1 MKKKETIEEQY
12 QKVTQYEH
20 ILKRP
25 DSYIGSIEFQ
35 KERLWVYNSES
46 EKLEF
51 REVKYVPGLFKIFDE
66 ILVNAA
72 DNYQNDKTMKYIKV
86 DIDRTHNRIKIKNGG
101 RGIPISIHKTYNMY
115 VPQLIFG
122 NLLTSSNYN
131 DNVKKVTGGRNG
143 YGAKLTNIYSKTFI
157 VETAFK
163 ETGKKYYQKFYNN
176 MLKFNEPEIEDYSKD
191 DFTCITFEP
200 DLARFGMDELDDD
213 IVALFE
219 KRVFDMAGITP
230 KSVSVYLNGK
240 KLKVKNFE
248 DYIRMYLDASK
259 EEDEIDPPIVYESPH
274 PRWEVGMSLSESQFQ
289 QVSFV
294 NAISTTKGGKHVDY
308 CVEKII
314 KVIQE
319 KISKKEKNLNI
330 KPQHIKQHLWIF
342 VNCLIENPVFSSQ
355 TKETLT
361 SKKEDFGSE
370 FEFSDTFLKNVL
382 KTNIVERC
390 LRYAKTREEEKN
402 LRKLNSGTKKTARLI
417 GIEKLDDAN
426 WAGTKNSSK
435 CTLILTE
442 GDSAK
447 SLAMAGI
454 EVVGRDAFGCF
465 PLRGKLLNVRECS
478 TQKILKNQE
487 IQYLMKIL
495 GIKVGETYT
504 DVKSLRYGS
513 ILIMTDQDV
522 DGSHIKGLIINFIHT
537 FWPSLIKLN
546 GFMRQF
552 ITPILK
558 ASKGKEVI
566 SFYTIPEYEEWVKSK
581 KKQLKGWKI
590 KYYKGL
596 GTSSNKEA
604 QEYFANIQRHRI
616 DFEYKGEK
624 DDESIDM
631 AFNKKKTEERKN
643 WLMNF
648 DPNTPPLNLD
658 VSKISYDKFIN
669 RELILF
675 SLYDNQRSIPSVC
688 DGLKPS
694 ERKILY
700 GCFKKNLR
708 EEIKV
713 AQLVGYISEHTAY
726 KHGEQSLAGTIVAMA
741 QNFVGSNNINL
752 LMPNGQFGTRNKGGK
767 DCASSRYIFTELNKV
782 TRHLFNQNDSP
793 LMDYI
798 FEEGQKIEPK
808 WYLPIIPM
816 ILVNGCE
823 GIGTGWRS
831 QLPCFNPHEIIKS
844 LKSKLQGNNFIKIE
858 PWYKGYQG
866 EIKENPQNKGNYI
879 VTGKYHWDENN
890 SRKVIITEIPI
901 KTWTENYKYFLQELM
916 GIEII
921 SRNNDESKNKKK
933 GRNKSKDK
941 SSDEE
946 DKSKK
951 KKKEIIVED
960 IRENHTYNRVCFEVT
975 LLEEYAEKFKNN
987 DELFIKTFNL
997 QSNINI
1003 KNMVLF
1009 SPEGKLKK
1017 YNTIEEILQTFYDLR
1032 LTYYQLRKDYMISVL
1047 KKEVATLS
1055 NKARFIKMV
1064 IEDELII
1071 KKKKRILLVNELY
1084 DLKFDTQTMLNEKK
1098 QKTKEEINRELE
1110 LQNNGDD
1117 NQNGENNSEEED
1129 SVSISTNNQNQNGG
1143 RIKPKVPIKE
1153 YDYLLNMNLW
1163 SLTYEKIEELLKQK
1177 EQKEKELSILEQ
1189 TTIEKLWSD
1198 DLDNLEEEL
1207 TKYEEKE
1214 EEDRLLAKK
1223 LNKGKSGAIPKRRR
1237 GGRKKKNVEE
1247 NYDNNSQNGNNSE
1260 NSDSNNTSLIS
1271 NSTDNITKNKKN
1283 KKSGG
1288 AKNKKNKK
1296 KDGEKNQI
1304 NLDDMVNSIKKEKN
1318 KKTKKSN
1325 TPSKSSDS
1333 VSKNSKSNISNISSD
1348 QKESSD
1354 DDNDESK
1361 IFKIPLK
1368 ERLKKR
1374 NINIGESP
1382 IPLDNFNYGPII
1394 KRDLSEDDFSD
1405 FDMSYFDNKEKVEE

>member
-1 MKKKETIEEQY
+1 MKKKTTIEEQY
-12 QKVTQYEH
+12 QKLSQYEH

-35 KERLWVYNSES
+35 KERLWVFNSET
-46 EKLEF
+46 EQLEF
-51 REVKYVPGLFKIFDE
+51 REIKYVPGLFKIFDE

-86 DIDRTHNRIKIKNGG
+86 DIKQEENKIKIKNGG
-101 RGIPISIHKTYNMY
+101 RGIPIEIHKKYNIY
-115 VPQLIFG
+115 VPELIMG

-131 DNVKKVTGGRNG
+131 DEVKKVTGGRNG

-157 VETAFK
+157 VETANK
-163 ETGKKYYQKFYNN
+163 NRGKKYTQKFYKN
-176 MLKFNEPEIEDYSKD
+176 MLKHDEPKIEDYDKD
-191 DFTCITFEP
+191 DYTCITFEP
-200 DLARFGMDELDDD
+200 DLERFGMDKLDDD
-213 IVALFE
+213 IIALFQ
-219 KRVFDMAGITP
+219 KRVYDMAGITP

-240 KLKVKNFE
+240 KINVKDFE
-248 DYIRMYLDASK
+248 DYIQMFIDSSK
-259 EEDEIDPPIVYESPH
+259 EEDEMDPPIVFEKPDD
-274 PRWEVGMSLSESQFQ
+274 RWEVGMSLSESQFQ

-294 NAISTTKGGKHVDY
+294 NAINTSKGGKHVDY
-308 CVEKII
+308 VTDKIVKAILEKI
-314 KVIQE
+314 E
-319 KISKKEKNLNI
+319 KKDKKLNI
-330 KPQHIKQHLWIF
+330 KPQHVKQHLWIF
-342 VNCLIENPVFSSQ
+342 VNCLIENPSFDSQ

-361 SKKEDFGSE
+361 TKKEDFGSK
-370 FEFSDTFLKNVL
+370 FEFSDNFLKKVL

-402 LRKLNSGTKKTARLI
+402 LRKLNSGTKKSARLI

-426 WAGTKNSSK
+426 WAGTRNSSK

-454 EVVGRDAFGCF
+454 EVVGRDTFGCF

-478 TQKILKNQE
+478 TNKIIKNQE
-487 IQYLMKIL
+487 VQYLMKIL

-504 DVKSLRYGS
+504 DVKNLRYGS

-546 GFMRQF
+546 GFVRQF

-558 ASKGKEVI
+558 ATKGKEVL
-566 SFYTIPEYEEWVKSK
+566 SFYTIPEYKKWLESK
-581 KKQLKGWKI
+581 GKKVKGWKI

-616 DFEYKGEK
+616 DFEYKNEK

-631 AFNKKKTEERKN
+631 AFNKKKAEERKN

-648 DPNTPPLNLD
+648 DPNTPPLDLD
-658 VSKISYDKFIN
+658 VAKITYNKFIN

-675 SLYDNQRSIPSVC
+675 SMYDNQRSIPSIC

-726 KHGEQSLAGTIVAMA
+726 HHGEQSLAGTIVAMA

-782 TRHLFNQNDSP
+782 TRHIFNQNDSP

-831 QLPCFNPHEIIKS
+831 QIPCFNPHEIVES
-844 LKSKLQGNNFIKIE
+844 LKSRLKGNGFLKIE

-866 EIKENPQNKGNYI
+866 EIKENPNKEGHYI
-879 VTGKYHWDENN
+879 VKGKYHWDEEDPN
-890 SRKVIITEIPI
+890 KVIITEIPI
-901 KTWTENYKYFLQELM
+901 KKWTEDYKYFLQELM
-916 GIEII
+916 GIEIL
-921 SRNNDESKNKKK
+921 SRENDNDKSKKK
-933 GRNKSKDK
+933 GKKK
-941 SSDEE
+941 KGEKKDEE
-946 DKSKK
+946 EEKSK

-960 IRENHTYNRVCFEVT
+960 LRENHTYNRVCFEVT
-975 LLEEYAEKFKNN
+975 LVDGYAKKFK
-987 DELFIKTFNL
+987 DDEELFLKTFNL
-997 QSNINI
+997 TSSINI

-1017 YNTIEEILQTFYDLR
+1017 YNTVEEILETFYNLR
-1032 LTYYQLRKDYMISVL
+1032 LQYYTIRKDYLISVL
-1047 KKEVATLS
+1047 KKEVSTLS

-1071 KKKKRILLVNELY
+1071 KKKKRVILVNELY
-1084 DLKFDTQTMLNEKK
+1084 DLKFDTQTMLNKIK
-1098 QKTKEEINRELE
+1098 MKTKEEINAEIE
-1110 LQNNGDD
+1110 LQSNNNENNGDA
-1117 NQNGENNSEEED
+1117 QNNNAEEEAEEE
-1129 SVSISTNNQNQNGG
+1129 QEGG
-1143 RIKPKVPIKE
+1143 NKKVKLKVPIKE

-1177 EQKEKELSILEQ
+1177 EQKEKELSILEE
-1189 TTIEKLWSD
+1189 TTIETLWTN
-1198 DLDNLEEEL
+1198 DLNNFVEEL
-1207 TKYEEKE
+1207 DKYEKKE
-1214 EEDRLLAKK
+1214 EEDRLVAQK
-1223 LNKGKSGAIPKRRR
+1223 LNKGKSGKSGKSQKKRRGG
-1237 GGRKKKNVEE
+1237 GGRKKKDDVSDTSSVNR
-1247 NYDNNSQNGNNSE
+1247 NSE
-1260 NSDSNNTSLIS
+1260 NSDSNNISLVSDTTS
-1271 NSTDNITKNKKN
+1271 NVTKEKKGKKN
-1283 KKSGG
+1283 KAKGGQVSISEFISSEKNTKSG
-1288 AKNKKNKK
+1288 KSKEKTKDKSKSKEKKKKKK
-1296 KDGEKNQI
+1296 KD
-1304 NLDDMVNSIKKEKN
+1304 
-1318 KKTKKSN
+1318 
-1325 TPSKSSDS
+1325 DS
-1333 VSKNSKSNISNISSD
+1333 ASQLVSEDSESKNSFTQSSF
-1348 QKESSD
+1348 D
-1354 DDNDESK
+1354 DDKEFNFFRK
-1361 IFKIPLK
+1361 PLK
-1368 ERLKKR
+1368 ERLKER
-1374 NINIGESP
+1374 NIDLGNSPLPFESE
-1382 IPLDNFNYGPII
+1382 NYGPNA
-1394 KRDLSEDDFSD
+1394 KRDGFDDLSD
-1405 FDMSYFDNKEKVEE
+1405 FDLSFDDKEKGE

>member
-1 MKKKETIEEQY
+1 MKKKTTIEEQY
-12 QKVTQYEH
+12 QKLSQYEH

-35 KERLWVYNSES
+35 KERLWVFNSET
-46 EKLEF
+46 EQLEF
-51 REVKYVPGLFKIFDE
+51 REIKYVPGLFKIFDE

-86 DIDRTHNRIKIKNGG
+86 DIKQEENKIKIKNGG
-101 RGIPISIHKTYNMY
+101 RGIPIEIHKKYNIY
-115 VPQLIFG
+115 VPELIMG

-131 DNVKKVTGGRNG
+131 DEVKKVTGGRNG

-157 VETAFK
+157 VETANK
-163 ETGKKYYQKFYNN
+163 NRGKKYTQKFYKN
-176 MLKFNEPEIEDYSKD
+176 MLKHDEPKIEDYDKD
-191 DFTCITFEP
+191 DYTCITFEP
-200 DLARFGMDELDDD
+200 DLERFGMDKLDDD
-213 IVALFE
+213 IIALFQ
-219 KRVFDMAGITP
+219 KRVYDMAGITP

-240 KLKVKNFE
+240 KINVKDFE
-248 DYIRMYLDASK
+248 DYIQMFIDSSK
-259 EEDEIDPPIVYESPH
+259 EEDEMDPPIVFEKPDD
-274 PRWEVGMSLSESQFQ
+274 RWEVGMSLSESQFQ

-294 NAISTTKGGKHVDY
+294 NAINTSKGGKHVDY
-308 CVEKII
+308 VTDKIVKAILEKI
-314 KVIQE
+314 E
-319 KISKKEKNLNI
+319 KKDKKLNI
-330 KPQHIKQHLWIF
+330 KPQHVKQHLWIF
-342 VNCLIENPVFSSQ
+342 VNCLIENPSFDSQ

-361 SKKEDFGSE
+361 TKKEDFGSK
-370 FEFSDTFLKNVL
+370 FEFSDNFLKKVL

-402 LRKLNSGTKKTARLI
+402 LRKLNSGTKKSARLI

-426 WAGTKNSSK
+426 WAGTRNSSK

-454 EVVGRDAFGCF
+454 EVVGRDTFGCF

-478 TQKILKNQE
+478 TNKIIKNQE
-487 IQYLMKIL
+487 VQYLMKIL

-504 DVKSLRYGS
+504 DVKNLRYGS

-546 GFMRQF
+546 GFVRQF

-558 ASKGKEVI
+558 ATKGKEVL
-566 SFYTIPEYEEWVKSK
+566 SFYTIPEYKKWLESK
-581 KKQLKGWKI
+581 GKKVKGWKI

-616 DFEYKGEK
+616 DFEYKSEK

-631 AFNKKKTEERKN
+631 AFNKKKAEERKN

-648 DPNTPPLNLD
+648 DPNTPPLDLD
-658 VSKISYDKFIN
+658 VAKITYNKFIN

-675 SLYDNQRSIPSVC
+675 SMYDNQRSIPSIC

-726 KHGEQSLAGTIVAMA
+726 HHGEQSLAGTIVAMA

-782 TRHLFNQNDSP
+782 TRHIFNQNDSP

-831 QLPCFNPHEIIKS
+831 QIPCFNPHEIVES
-844 LKSKLQGNNFIKIE
+844 LKSRLKGNDFLKIE

-866 EIKENPQNKGNYI
+866 EIKENPNKEGHYI
-879 VTGKYHWDENN
+879 VKGKYHWDEEDPN
-890 SRKVIITEIPI
+890 KVIITEIPI
-901 KTWTENYKYFLQELM
+901 KKWTEDYKYFLQELM
-916 GIEII
+916 GIEIL
-921 SRNNDESKNKKK
+921 SRENDNDKSKKK
-933 GRNKSKDK
+933 GKKK
-941 SSDEE
+941 KGEKKDEE
-946 DKSKK
+946 EEKSK

-960 IRENHTYNRVCFEVT
+960 LRENHTYNRVCFEVT
-975 LLEEYAEKFKNN
+975 LVDGYAKKFK
-987 DELFIKTFNL
+987 DDEELFLKTFNL
-997 QSNINI
+997 TSSINI

-1017 YNTIEEILQTFYDLR
+1017 YNTVEEILETFYNLR
-1032 LTYYQLRKDYMISVL
+1032 LQYYTIRKDYLISVL
-1047 KKEVATLS
+1047 KKEVSTLS

-1071 KKKKRILLVNELY
+1071 KKKKRVILVNELY
-1084 DLKFDTQTMLNEKK
+1084 DLKFDTQTMLNKIK
-1098 QKTKEEINRELE
+1098 MKTKEEINAEIE
-1110 LQNNGDD
+1110 LQSNNNENNGDA
-1117 NQNGENNSEEED
+1117 QNNNAEEEAEEE
-1129 SVSISTNNQNQNGG
+1129 QEGG
-1143 RIKPKVPIKE
+1143 NKKVKLKVPIKE

-1177 EQKEKELSILEQ
+1177 EQKEKELSILEE
-1189 TTIEKLWSD
+1189 TTIETLWTN
-1198 DLDNLEEEL
+1198 DLNNFVEEL
-1207 TKYEEKE
+1207 DKYEKKE
-1214 EEDRLLAKK
+1214 EEDRLVAQK
-1223 LNKGKSGAIPKRRR
+1223 LNKGKSGKSGKSQKKRRGG
-1237 GGRKKKNVEE
+1237 GGRKKKDDVSDTSSVNR
-1247 NYDNNSQNGNNSE
+1247 NSE
-1260 NSDSNNTSLIS
+1260 NSDSNNISLVSDTTS
-1271 NSTDNITKNKKN
+1271 NVTKEKKGKKN
-1283 KKSGG
+1283 KAKGGQVSISEFISSEKNEKSG
-1288 AKNKKNKK
+1288 KSKEKTKDKSKSKEKKKKKK
-1296 KDGEKNQI
+1296 KD
-1304 NLDDMVNSIKKEKN
+1304 
-1318 KKTKKSN
+1318 
-1325 TPSKSSDS
+1325 DS
-1333 VSKNSKSNISNISSD
+1333 ASQLVSEDSESKNSFTQSSF
-1348 QKESSD
+1348 D
-1354 DDNDESK
+1354 DDKEFNFFRK
-1361 IFKIPLK
+1361 PLK
-1368 ERLKKR
+1368 ERLKER
-1374 NINIGESP
+1374 NIDLGNSPLPFESE
-1382 IPLDNFNYGPII
+1382 NYGPNA
-1394 KRDLSEDDFSD
+1394 KRDGFDDLSD
-1405 FDMSYFDNKEKVEE
+1405 FDLSFDDKEKGE

>member
-1 MKKKETIEEQY
+1 MKKKKVEEIY
-12 QKVTQYEH
+12 QKLSQYEH

-35 KERLWVYNSES
+35 KERLWVYNNET

-51 REVKYVPGLFKIFDE
+51 RDIKYVPGLFKIFDE

-72 DNYQNDKTMKYIKV
+72 DNYQIDKTMKYIKV
-86 DIDRTHNRIKIKNGG
+86 DIKQKENKIKIKNGG
-101 RGIPISIHKTYNMY
+101 KGIPIQMHSKYNMY

-122 NLLTSSNYN
+122 NLLTSSNYD
-131 DNVKKVTGGRNG
+131 DNIKKVTGGRNG

-157 VETAFK
+157 VETADK
-163 ETGKKYYQKFYNN
+163 ETGKKYTQKFYNN
-176 MLKFNEPEIEDYSKD
+176 MLNFNEPKIEDYDKE

-200 DLARFGMDELDDD
+200 DLERFGMKELDDD
-213 IVALFE
+213 IIALFE
-219 KRVFDMAGITP
+219 KRVYDMAGITP
-230 KSVSVYLNGK
+230 NSVSVYLNGK
-240 KLKVKNFE
+240 KLNVKNFE

-259 EEDEIDPPIVYESPH
+259 EEDEMDPPIVFEQPH
-274 PRWEVGMSLSESQFQ
+274 KRWEVGMSLSESQFQ

-294 NAISTTKGGKHVDY
+294 NAISTSKGGKHVDY
-308 CVEKII
+308 VTDKIVKAI
-314 KVIQE
+314 LD
-319 KISKKEKNLNI
+319 KIEKKEKNLTI
-330 KPQHIKQHLWIF
+330 KPQHVKQHLWIF
-342 VNCLIENPVFSSQ
+342 VNCLIENPVFDSQ

-370 FEFSDTFLKNVL
+370 FDLSDSFIKKVL

-426 WAGTKNSSK
+426 WAGTRNSSK

-454 EVVGRDAFGCF
+454 EVVGRDSFGCF

-478 TQKILKNQE
+478 THKILKNQE
-487 IQYLMKIL
+487 VQYLMKIL
-495 GIKVGETYT
+495 GIKIGESYT
-504 DVKSLRYGS
+504 DVKNLRYGS

-546 GFMRQF
+546 GFVRQF

-566 SFYTIPEYEEWVKSK
+566 SFYTIPEYKKWVEEKGK
-581 KKQLKGWKI
+581 KIKGWKI

-616 DFEYKGEK
+616 DFEYQSEK

-658 VSKISYDKFIN
+658 VTKISYNKFIN

-675 SLYDNQRSIPSVC
+675 SMYDNQRSIPSLC

-726 KHGEQSLAGTIVAMA
+726 HHGEQSLAGTIVAMA

-767 DCASSRYIFTELNKV
+767 DSASSRYIFTELNKV
-782 TRHLFNQNDSP
+782 TRHIFNQNDSP

-831 QLPCFNPHEIIKS
+831 QIPCFNPHEIVES
-844 LKSKLQGNNFIKIE
+844 LKSKLKGNGFLKIE

-866 EIKENPQNKGNYI
+866 EIKENPNKEGHYI
-879 VTGKYHWDENN
+879 VKGKYHWDEEIPN
-890 SRKVIITEIPI
+890 KVIITEIPI
-901 KTWTENYKYFLQELM
+901 KKWTEDYKYFLQELM

-921 SRNNDESKNKKK
+921 SRENDDKSKKK
-933 GRNKSKDK
+933 GGKKK
-941 SSDEE
+941 KIEKKDEE
-946 DKSKK
+946 EEKKK
-951 KKKEIIVED
+951 KKKEIIIED
-960 IRENHTYNRVCFEVT
+960 LRENHTYNRVCFEVT
-975 LLEEYAEKFKNN
+975 LLEEYAKKFKN
-987 DELFIKTFNL
+987 DEELFLKTFNL
-997 QSNINI
+997 TTSINI

-1017 YNTIEEILQTFYDLR
+1017 YNSIEEILETFYNLR
-1032 LTYYQLRKDYMISVL
+1032 LQFYHTRKEYMISVL

-1071 KKKKRILLVNELY
+1071 KKKKRVILVNELY
-1084 DLKFDTQTMLNEKK
+1084 DLKFDTQTMLNNKK
-1098 QKTKEEINRELE
+1098 MKTKEEINAEIE
-1110 LQNNGDD
+1110 LQNNNDNNGDS
-1117 NQNGENNSEEED
+1117 QNNNNDEEGEEVKDGNKK
-1129 SVSISTNNQNQNGG
+1129 V
-1143 RIKPKVPIKE
+1143 KLKVPIKE

-1177 EQKEKELSILEQ
+1177 EQKEKELSILEK
-1189 TTIEKLWSD
+1189 TEVETLWD
-1198 DLDNLEEEL
+1198 NDLNSFIEEL
-1207 TKYEEKE
+1207 DKYEKKE
-1214 EEDRLLAKK
+1214 EEDRLIAKK
-1223 LNKGKSGAIPKRRR
+1223 LNKGKKSSITQKKRRG
-1237 GGRKKKNVEE
+1237 GGRKKKSELSDTSSINDV
-1247 NYDNNSQNGNNSE
+1247 NSE
-1260 NSDSNNTSLIS
+1260 NNDTNNISLVSDT
-1271 NSTDNITKNKKN
+1271 TAEITKNKKN
-1283 KKSGG
+1283 KK
-1288 AKNKKNKK
+1288 NKK
-1296 KDGEKNQI
+1296 KGQTSLNDF
-1304 NLDDMVNSIKKEKN
+1304 VNSGIKEKSE
-1318 KKTKKSN
+1318 KSKSKSKTKDK
-1325 TPSKSSDS
+1325 SKSKEKKSKKSDS
-1333 VSKNSKSNISNISSD
+1333 VSKSASDISNSEIKNSIS
-1348 QKESSD
+1348 ESSFD
-1354 DDNDESK
+1354 DTDNENSF
-1361 IFKIPLK
+1361 FKMPLK
-1368 ERLKKR
+1368 ERLKQR
-1374 NINIGESP
+1374 SINIGNSPLPFES
-1382 IPLDNFNYGPII
+1382 LSYGPNA
-1394 KRDLSEDDFSD
+1394 KRDGLNDLSDLDFSFED
-1405 FDMSYFDNKEKVEE
+1405 KEKGE

>member
-1 MKKKETIEEQY
+1 MKKKSKKETIEEQY

-35 KERLWVYNSES
+35 KEKLWVYNSET
-46 EKLEF
+46 EQLEF
-51 REVKYVPGLFKIFDE
+51 RDVKYVPGLFKIFDE

-72 DNYQNDKTMKYIKV
+72 DNYQNDKSMKYIKV
-86 DIDRTHNRIKIKNGG
+86 EIDRKNNRIKVKNGG
-101 RGIPISIHKTYNMY
+101 KGIPIEIHKKYKMY

-131 DNVKKVTGGRNG
+131 DDVKKVTGGRNG

-157 VETAFK
+157 VETAD
-163 ETGKKYYQKFYNN
+163 ESTGKKYYQKFYDN
-176 MLKFNEPEIEDYSKD
+176 MLKFNEPIIEDYSKE

-200 DLARFGMDELDDD
+200 DLPRFGMTELDDD

-219 KRVFDMAGITP
+219 KRVFDMAGVTP
-230 KSVSVYLNGK
+230 KTVSVYLNGK

-248 DYIRMYLDASK
+248 DYIRMYLEASK
-259 EEDEIDPPIVYESPH
+259 EEDEMDPPIVYESPH
-274 PRWEVGMSLSESQFQ
+274 ERWEVGMSLSESQFQ

-308 CVEKII
+308 CVDKII
-314 KVIQE
+314 KVIME
-319 KISKKEKNLNI
+319 KIAKKDKNLNI

-370 FEFSDTFLKNVL
+370 FEFSDTFLKNVI

-478 TQKILKNQE
+478 THKILKNQE

-495 GIKVGETYT
+495 GIKIGETYT
-504 DVKSLRYGS
+504 DVKNLRYGS

-558 ASKGKEVI
+558 ASKGKEVK
-566 SFYTIPEYEEWVKSK
+566 SFYTIPEYEKWVKS
-581 KKQLKGWKI
+581 LHNNTKGWKI

-616 DFEYKGEK
+616 DFEYKDER

-631 AFNKKKTEERKN
+631 AFNKKKAEERKN

-658 VSKISYDKFIN
+658 VSKISYNKFIN

-675 SLYDNQRSIPSVC
+675 SMYDNQRSIPSVC

-798 FEEGQKIEPK
+798 FEEGQKIEPN

-831 QLPCFNPHEIIKS
+831 QLPCFNPHEIVRS
-844 LKSKLQGNNFIKIE
+844 LKSKLKGKGFTKLE

-879 VTGKYHWDENN
+879 VTGKYHWDEENPK
-890 SRKVIITEIPI
+890 KVIITEIPI
-901 KTWTENYKYFLQELM
+901 KKWTEDYKYFLQELM

-921 SRNNDESKNKKK
+921 SRNNDESKGQKKK
-933 GRNKSKDK
+933 GKGNGRKRSQDNSE
-941 SSDEE
+941 DEE
-946 DKSKK
+946 KQKK

-960 IRENHTYNRVCFEVT
+960 LRENHTYNRVCFEVT
-975 LLEEYAEKFKNN
+975 LLDEYAKKFKQ
-987 DELFIKTFNL
+987 DEELFIKTFNL
-997 QSNINI
+997 QTTINI

-1017 YNTIEEILQTFYDLR
+1017 YNSIEEILETFYELR
-1032 LTYYQLRKDYMISVL
+1032 LKYYHLRKDYMISVL

-1071 KKKKRILLVNELY
+1071 KRKKRAVLVNELY

-1098 QKTKEEINRELE
+1098 QKTKEEINREHE
-1110 LQNNGDD
+1110 LQNSGEKGE
-1117 NQNGENNSEEED
+1117 NQNEENPSDNEQE
-1129 SVSISTNNQNQNGG
+1129 NQSKDK
-1143 RIKPKVPIKE
+1143 IKPKVPIKE

-1163 SLTYEKIEELLKQK
+1163 SLTHEKIEELLKQK
-1177 EQKEKELSILEQ
+1177 ELKEKELSVLEQ
-1189 TTIEKLWSD
+1189 TEVETLWD
-1198 DLDNLEEEL
+1198 NDLDNLEEEL
-1207 TKYEEKE
+1207 TKYENME
-1214 EEDRLLAKK
+1214 EEDRLLAQK
-1223 LNKGKSGAIPKRRR
+1223 LNKVKSGGAMPKRRR
-1237 GGRKKKNVEE
+1237 NGRKKKNSEGKSE
-1247 NYDNNSQNGNNSE
+1247 DNDDNNSE
-1260 NSDSNNTSLIS
+1260 NTDSNNTSLVS
-1271 NSTDNITKNKKN
+1271 DSTNIVTKKNKTKNKT
-1283 KKSGG
+1283 KK
-1288 AKNKKNKK
+1288 A
-1296 KDGEKNQI
+1296 
-1304 NLDDMVNSIKKEKN
+1304 KKEKGQTSLNNFVKSPN
-1318 KKTKKSN
+1318 KGKKRKNKENKDDNEIKNSESV
-1325 TPSKSSDS
+1325 SKSSD
-1333 VSKNSKSNISNISSD
+1333 NE
-1348 QKESSD
+1348 KESSD
-1354 DDNDESK
+1354 NDESESNP
-1361 IFKIPLK
+1361 FNIPLK
-1368 ERLKKR
+1368 ERLRKKI
-1374 NINIGESP
+1374 INIGESP
-1382 IPLDNFNYGPII
+1382 IPLDNLNYGNNV
-1394 KRDLSEDDFSD
+1394 KRDFSD
-1405 FDMSYFDNKEKVEE
+1405 DDSFSDLNLSAFDDKEKVED

>member
-1 MKKKETIEEQY
+1 MKKKKVEEIY
-12 QKVTQYEH
+12 QKLSQYEH

-35 KERLWVYNSES
+35 KERLWVYNNET

-51 REVKYVPGLFKIFDE
+51 RDIKYVPGLFKIFDE

-72 DNYQNDKTMKYIKV
+72 DNYQIDKTMKYIKV
-86 DIDRTHNRIKIKNGG
+86 DIKQKENKIKIKNGG
-101 RGIPISIHKTYNMY
+101 KGIPIQMHSKYNMY

-122 NLLTSSNYN
+122 NLLTSSNYD
-131 DNVKKVTGGRNG
+131 DNIKKVTGGRNG

-157 VETAFK
+157 VETADK
-163 ETGKKYYQKFYNN
+163 ETGKKYTQKFYNN
-176 MLKFNEPEIEDYSKD
+176 MLNFNEPKIEDYDKE

-200 DLARFGMDELDDD
+200 DLERFGMKELDDD
-213 IVALFE
+213 IIALFE
-219 KRVFDMAGITP
+219 KRVYDMAGITP
-230 KSVSVYLNGK
+230 NSVSVYLNGK
-240 KLKVKNFE
+240 KLNVKNFE

-259 EEDEIDPPIVYESPH
+259 EEDEMDPPIVFEQPH
-274 PRWEVGMSLSESQFQ
+274 KRWEVGMSLSESQFQ

-294 NAISTTKGGKHVDY
+294 NAISTSKGGKHVDY
-308 CVEKII
+308 VTDKIVKAI
-314 KVIQE
+314 LD
-319 KISKKEKNLNI
+319 KIEKKEKNLTI
-330 KPQHIKQHLWIF
+330 KPQHVKQHLWIF
-342 VNCLIENPVFSSQ
+342 VNCLIENPVFDSQ

-370 FEFSDTFLKNVL
+370 FDLSDSFIKKVL

-426 WAGTKNSSK
+426 WAGTRNSSK

-454 EVVGRDAFGCF
+454 EVVGRDSFGCF

-478 TQKILKNQE
+478 THKILKNQE
-487 IQYLMKIL
+487 VQYLMKIL
-495 GIKVGETYT
+495 GIKIGESYT
-504 DVKSLRYGS
+504 DVKNLRYGS

-546 GFMRQF
+546 GFVRQF

-566 SFYTIPEYEEWVKSK
+566 SFYTIPEYKKWVEEKGK
-581 KKQLKGWKI
+581 KIKGWKI

-616 DFEYKGEK
+616 DFEYQSEK

-658 VSKISYDKFIN
+658 VTKISYNKFIN

-675 SLYDNQRSIPSVC
+675 SMYDNQRSIPSLC

-726 KHGEQSLAGTIVAMA
+726 HHGEQSLAGTIVAMA

-767 DCASSRYIFTELNKV
+767 DSASSRYIFTELNKV
-782 TRHLFNQNDSP
+782 TRHIFNQNDSP

-831 QLPCFNPHEIIKS
+831 QIPCFNPHEIVES
-844 LKSKLQGNNFIKIE
+844 LKSKLKGNGFLKIE

-866 EIKENPQNKGNYI
+866 EIKENPNKEGHYI
-879 VTGKYHWDENN
+879 VKGKYHWDEEIPN
-890 SRKVIITEIPI
+890 KVIITEIPI
-901 KTWTENYKYFLQELM
+901 KKWTEDYKYFLQELM

-921 SRNNDESKNKKK
+921 SRENDDKSKKK
-933 GRNKSKDK
+933 GGKKK
-941 SSDEE
+941 KIEKKDEE
-946 DKSKK
+946 EEKKK
-951 KKKEIIVED
+951 KKKEIIIED
-960 IRENHTYNRVCFEVT
+960 LRENHTYNRVCFEVT
-975 LLEEYAEKFKNN
+975 LLEEYAKKFKN
-987 DELFIKTFNL
+987 DEELFLKTFNL
-997 QSNINI
+997 TTSINI

-1017 YNTIEEILQTFYDLR
+1017 YNSIEEILETFYNLR
-1032 LTYYQLRKDYMISVL
+1032 LQFYHTRKEYMISVL

-1071 KKKKRILLVNELY
+1071 KKKKRVILVNELY
-1084 DLKFDTQTMLNEKK
+1084 DLKFDTQTMLNNKK
-1098 QKTKEEINRELE
+1098 MKTKEEINAEIE
-1110 LQNNGDD
+1110 LQNNNDNNGDS
-1117 NQNGENNSEEED
+1117 QNNNNDEEGEEVKDGNKK
-1129 SVSISTNNQNQNGG
+1129 V
-1143 RIKPKVPIKE
+1143 KLKVPIKE

-1177 EQKEKELSILEQ
+1177 EQKEKELSILEK
-1189 TTIEKLWSD
+1189 TEVETLWD
-1198 DLDNLEEEL
+1198 NDLNSFIEEL
-1207 TKYEEKE
+1207 DKYEKKE
-1214 EEDRLLAKK
+1214 EEDRLIAKK
-1223 LNKGKSGAIPKRRR
+1223 LNKGKKSSITQKKRRG
-1237 GGRKKKNVEE
+1237 GGRKKKSELSDTSSINDV
-1247 NYDNNSQNGNNSE
+1247 NSE
-1260 NSDSNNTSLIS
+1260 NNDTNNISLVSDT
-1271 NSTDNITKNKKN
+1271 TAEITKNKKN
-1283 KKSGG
+1283 KKKGQTSL
-1288 AKNKKNKK
+1288 N
-1296 KDGEKNQI
+1296 DF
-1304 NLDDMVNSIKKEKN
+1304 VNSGIKEKSE
-1318 KKTKKSN
+1318 KSKSKSKTKDK
-1325 TPSKSSDS
+1325 SKSGRRINRRTFKFKPLFPNNSFS
-1333 VSKNSKSNISNISSD
+1333 QNSKR
-1348 QKESSD
+1348 KMVE
-1354 DDNDESK
+1354 
-1361 IFKIPLK
+1361 
-1368 ERLKKR
+1368 
-1374 NINIGESP
+1374 
-1382 IPLDNFNYGPII
+1382 
-1394 KRDLSEDDFSD
+1394 FSRR
-1405 FDMSYFDNKEKVEE
+1405 KEKKIKNNNKRKI

>member
-1 MKKKETIEEQY
+1 MKKKKVEEIY
-12 QKVTQYEH
+12 QKLSQYEH

-35 KERLWVYNSES
+35 KERLWVYNNET

-51 REVKYVPGLFKIFDE
+51 RDIKYVPGLFKIFDE

-72 DNYQNDKTMKYIKV
+72 DNYQIDKTMKYIKV
-86 DIDRTHNRIKIKNGG
+86 DIKQKENKIKIKNGG
-101 RGIPISIHKTYNMY
+101 KGIPIQMHSKYNMY

-122 NLLTSSNYN
+122 NLLTSSNYD
-131 DNVKKVTGGRNG
+131 DNIKKVTGGRNG

-157 VETAFK
+157 VETADK
-163 ETGKKYYQKFYNN
+163 ETGKKYTQKFYNN
-176 MLKFNEPEIEDYSKD
+176 MLNFNEPKIEDYDKE

-200 DLARFGMDELDDD
+200 DLERFGMKELDDD
-213 IVALFE
+213 IIALFE
-219 KRVFDMAGITP
+219 KRVYDMAGITP
-230 KSVSVYLNGK
+230 NSVSVYLNGK
-240 KLKVKNFE
+240 KLNVKNFE

-259 EEDEIDPPIVYESPH
+259 EEDEMDPPIVFEQPH
-274 PRWEVGMSLSESQFQ
+274 KRWEVGMSLSESQFQ

-294 NAISTTKGGKHVDY
+294 NAISTSKGGKHVDY
-308 CVEKII
+308 VTDKIVKAI
-314 KVIQE
+314 LD
-319 KISKKEKNLNI
+319 KIEKKEKNLTI
-330 KPQHIKQHLWIF
+330 KPQHVKQHLWIF
-342 VNCLIENPVFSSQ
+342 VNCLIENPVFDSQ

-370 FEFSDTFLKNVL
+370 FDLSDSFIKKVL

-426 WAGTKNSSK
+426 WAGTRNSSK

-454 EVVGRDAFGCF
+454 EVVGRDSFGCF

-478 TQKILKNQE
+478 THKILKNQE
-487 IQYLMKIL
+487 VQYLMKIL
-495 GIKVGETYT
+495 GIKIGESYT
-504 DVKSLRYGS
+504 DVKNLRYGS

-546 GFMRQF
+546 GFVRQF

-566 SFYTIPEYEEWVKSK
+566 SFYTIPEYKKWVEEKGK
-581 KKQLKGWKI
+581 KIKGWKI

-616 DFEYKGEK
+616 DFEYQSEK

-658 VSKISYDKFIN
+658 VTKISYNKFIN

-675 SLYDNQRSIPSVC
+675 SMYDNQRSIPSLC

-726 KHGEQSLAGTIVAMA
+726 HHGEQSLAGTIVAMA

-767 DCASSRYIFTELNKV
+767 DSASSRYIFTELNKV
-782 TRHLFNQNDSP
+782 TRHIFNQNDSP

-831 QLPCFNPHEIIKS
+831 QIPCFNPHEIVES
-844 LKSKLQGNNFIKIE
+844 LKSKLKGNGFLKIE

-866 EIKENPQNKGNYI
+866 EIKENPNKEGHYI
-879 VTGKYHWDENN
+879 VKGKYHWDEEIPN
-890 SRKVIITEIPI
+890 KVIITEIPI
-901 KTWTENYKYFLQELM
+901 KKWTEDYKYFLQELM

-921 SRNNDESKNKKK
+921 SRENDDKSKKK
-933 GRNKSKDK
+933 GGKKK
-941 SSDEE
+941 KIEKKDEE
-946 DKSKK
+946 EEKKK
-951 KKKEIIVED
+951 KKKEIIIED
-960 IRENHTYNRVCFEVT
+960 LRENHTYNRVCFEVT
-975 LLEEYAEKFKNN
+975 LLEEYAKKFKN
-987 DELFIKTFNL
+987 DEELFLKTFNL
-997 QSNINI
+997 TTSINI

-1017 YNTIEEILQTFYDLR
+1017 YNSIEEILETFYNLR
-1032 LTYYQLRKDYMISVL
+1032 LQFYHTRKEYMISVL

-1071 KKKKRILLVNELY
+1071 KKKKRVILVNELY
-1084 DLKFDTQTMLNEKK
+1084 DLKFDTQTMLNNKK
-1098 QKTKEEINRELE
+1098 MKTKEEINAEIE
-1110 LQNNGDD
+1110 LQNNNDNNGDS
-1117 NQNGENNSEEED
+1117 QNNNNDEEGEEVKDGNKK
-1129 SVSISTNNQNQNGG
+1129 V
-1143 RIKPKVPIKE
+1143 KLKVPIKE

-1177 EQKEKELSILEQ
+1177 EQKEKELSILEK
-1189 TTIEKLWSD
+1189 TEVETLWD
-1198 DLDNLEEEL
+1198 NDLNSFIEEL
-1207 TKYEEKE
+1207 HKYEKKE
-1214 EEDRLLAKK
+1214 EEDRLIAKK
-1223 LNKGKSGAIPKRRR
+1223 LNKGKKSSITQKKRRG
-1237 GGRKKKNVEE
+1237 GGRKKKSELSDTSSINDV
-1247 NYDNNSQNGNNSE
+1247 NSE
-1260 NSDSNNTSLIS
+1260 NNDTNNISLVSDT
-1271 NSTDNITKNKKN
+1271 TAEITKNKKN
-1283 KKSGG
+1283 KKKGQTSL
-1288 AKNKKNKK
+1288 N
-1296 KDGEKNQI
+1296 DF
-1304 NLDDMVNSIKKEKN
+1304 VNSGIKEKSE
-1318 KKTKKSN
+1318 KSKSKSKTKDK
-1325 TPSKSSDS
+1325 SKSKEKKSKKSDS
-1333 VSKNSKSNISNISSD
+1333 VSKSASDISNSEIKNSIS
-1348 QKESSD
+1348 ESSFD
-1354 DDNDESK
+1354 DTDNENSF
-1361 IFKIPLK
+1361 FKMPLK
-1368 ERLKKR
+1368 ERLKQR
-1374 NINIGESP
+1374 SINIGNSPLPFES
-1382 IPLDNFNYGPII
+1382 LSYGPNA
-1394 KRDLSEDDFSD
+1394 KRDGLNDLSDLDFSFED
-1405 FDMSYFDNKEKVEE
+1405 KEKGE

>member
-1 MKKKETIEEQY
+1 MKKKDKKEKKETIEEQY

-35 KERLWVYNSES
+35 KERLWVYNSET

-72 DNYQNDKTMKYIKV
+72 DNYQNDKSMKFIRVSIDRANNTIKV
-86 DIDRTHNRIKIKNGG
+86 KNGG
-101 RGIPISIHKTYNMY
+101 RGIPIEIHKKYHMY

-131 DNVKKVTGGRNG
+131 DDVKKVTGGRNG

-157 VETAFK
+157 VETAYK
-163 ETGKKYYQKFYNN
+163 ESKKKYYQKFYNN
-176 MLKFNEPEIEDYSKD
+176 MLKFDPPKIEDYDKE
-191 DFTCITFEP
+191 DFTCITFQP
-200 DLARFGMDELDDD
+200 DLSRFGMTELDDD

-230 KSVSVYLNGK
+230 KSVSVYLNNK
-240 KLKVKNFE
+240 KLNVKNFE
-248 DYIRMYLDASK
+248 DYIHMYLDASK
-259 EEDEIDPPIVYESPH
+259 EEDEMDPPIVYESPH
-274 PRWEVGMSLSESQFQ
+274 ERWEVGMSLSESQFQ

-314 KVIQE
+314 KVIME
-319 KISKKEKNLNI
+319 KIAKKDKNLNI

-370 FEFSDTFLKNVL
+370 FEFSDSFLKNVI

-402 LRKLNSGTKKTARLI
+402 LRKLNSGTKKSARLI

-495 GIKVGETYT
+495 GIRVGETYT
-504 DVKSLRYGS
+504 DVKNLRYGS

-558 ASKGKEVI
+558 ASKGKEVK
-566 SFYTIPEYEEWVKSK
+566 SFYTIPEYEKWVKSMK
-581 KKQLKGWKI
+581 NNIKGWKI

-616 DFEYKGEK
+616 DFEYRDEK

-631 AFNKKKTEERKN
+631 AFNKKKAEERKN

-658 VSKISYDKFIN
+658 VTKITYNKFIN

-675 SLYDNQRSIPSVC
+675 SMYDNQRSIPSVC

-844 LKSKLQGNNFIKIE
+844 LKSKLEGKGFTPLQ

-866 EIKENPQNKGNYI
+866 EIIENKDNKGHYI
-879 VTGKYHWDENN
+879 VTGQYHWDENN
-890 SRKVIITEIPI
+890 PKKVIITEIPI
-901 KTWTENYKYFLQELM
+901 KKWTEDYKYFLQELM

-921 SRNNDESKNKKK
+921 SRNSEENTKKK
-933 GRNKSKDK
+933 GKNNGRKKSQDK
-941 SSDEE
+941 SNSEDE
-946 DKSKK
+946 DKQKK
-951 KKKEIIVED
+951 KKKEIVIED
-960 IRENHTYNRVCFEVT
+960 LRENHTYNRVCFEVT
-975 LLEEYAEKFKNN
+975 LLDEYAKKFKQ
-987 DELFIKTFNL
+987 DEELFKKTFNL
-997 QSNINI
+997 TSTINI

-1017 YNTIEEILQTFYDLR
+1017 YNSIEEILQTFYDLR
-1032 LTYYQLRKDYMISVL
+1032 LQYYHLRKDYMISLL

-1064 IEDELII
+1064 IEDELVI
-1071 KKKKRILLVNELY
+1071 KKKKRAVLVNELY
-1084 DLKFDTQTMLNEKK
+1084 ELKFDTQTMLNEKK
-1098 QKTKEEINRELE
+1098 QKTKEELHKELE
-1110 LQNNGDD
+1110 LQNSVNNVDDD
-1117 NQNGENNSEEED
+1117 NSINVNEGNNNSENED
-1129 SVSISTNNQNQNGG
+1129 EQKNNKKND
-1143 RIKPKVPIKE
+1143 IKPKVPIKE
-1153 YDYLLNMNLW
+1153 YDYLLSMNLW
-1163 SLTYEKIEELLKQK
+1163 SLTQEKIEELLKQK
-1177 EQKEKELSILEQ
+1177 ELKEKELATLEQ
-1189 TTIEKLWSD
+1189 TEVETLWD
-1198 DLDNLEEEL
+1198 NDLDNLEEEL
-1207 TKYEEKE
+1207 TKYETME
-1214 EEDRLLAKK
+1214 EEDRLLAQK
-1223 LNKGKSGAIPKRRR
+1223 LNKGKSGAIPKKRRG
-1237 GGRKKKNVEE
+1237 GGRKKKNSEKSK
-1247 NYDNNSQNGNNSE
+1247 DNNSQNDNDE
-1260 NSDSNNTSLIS
+1260 NIDSNDASSMISDSTNI
-1271 NSTDNITKNKKN
+1271 ITKKTRNKNGNPK
-1283 KKSGG
+1283 
-1288 AKNKKNKK
+1288 AKTKTKT
-1296 KDGEKNQI
+1296 
-1304 NLDDMVNSIKKEKN
+1304 KKEKKQKQASLN
-1318 KKTKKSN
+1318 DFVKEKSE
-1325 TPSKSSDS
+1325 TSS
-1333 VSKNSKSNISNISSD
+1333 NNG
-1348 QKESSD
+1348 QESSD
-1354 DDNDESK
+1354 NDNNNDEDNDNSSESN

-1368 ERLKKR
+1368 ERLKKK
-1374 NINIGESP
+1374 IVNIGESP
-1382 IPLDNFNYGPII
+1382 IPLDNLSYGPSG
-1394 KRDLSEDDFSD
+1394 KKELSDDSFSD
-1405 FDMSYFDNKEKVEE
+1405 FDLSYLDEKEKIGD

>member
-1 MKKKETIEEQY
+1 MKKKSKKETIEEQY

-35 KERLWVYNSES
+35 KEKLWVYNSET
-46 EKLEF
+46 EQLEF
-51 REVKYVPGLFKIFDE
+51 RDVKYVPGLFKIFDE

-72 DNYQNDKTMKYIKV
+72 DNYQNDKSMKYIKV
-86 DIDRTHNRIKIKNGG
+86 EIDRKNNRIKVKNGG
-101 RGIPISIHKTYNMY
+101 KGIPIEIHKKYKMY

-131 DNVKKVTGGRNG
+131 DDVKKVTGGRNG

-157 VETAFK
+157 VETAD
-163 ETGKKYYQKFYNN
+163 ESTGKKYYQKFYDN
-176 MLKFNEPEIEDYSKD
+176 MLKFNEPIIEDYSKE

-200 DLARFGMDELDDD
+200 DLPRFGMTELDDD

-230 KSVSVYLNGK
+230 KTVSVYLNGK

-248 DYIRMYLDASK
+248 DYIRMYLEASK
-259 EEDEIDPPIVYESPH
+259 EEDEMDPPIVYESPH
-274 PRWEVGMSLSESQFQ
+274 ERWEVGMSLSESQFQ

-314 KVIQE
+314 KVIME
-319 KISKKEKNLNI
+319 KIAKKDKNLNI

-370 FEFSDTFLKNVL
+370 FEFSDTFLKNVI

-478 TQKILKNQE
+478 THKILKNQE

-495 GIKVGETYT
+495 GIKIGETYT
-504 DVKSLRYGS
+504 DVKNLRYGS

-558 ASKGKEVI
+558 ASKGKEVK
-566 SFYTIPEYEEWVKSK
+566 SFYTIPEYEKWVKS
-581 KKQLKGWKI
+581 LHNNTKGWKI

-616 DFEYKGEK
+616 DFEYKDER

-631 AFNKKKTEERKN
+631 AFNKKKAEERKN

-658 VSKISYDKFIN
+658 VSKISYNKFIN

-675 SLYDNQRSIPSVC
+675 SMYDNQRSIPSVC

-798 FEEGQKIEPK
+798 FEEGQKIEPN

-831 QLPCFNPHEIIKS
+831 QLPCFNPHEIVRS
-844 LKSKLQGNNFIKIE
+844 LKSKLKGKGFTKLE

-879 VTGKYHWDENN
+879 VTGKYHWDEENPK
-890 SRKVIITEIPI
+890 KVIITEIPI
-901 KTWTENYKYFLQELM
+901 KKWTEDYKYFLQELM

-921 SRNNDESKNKKK
+921 SRNNDESKGQKKK
-933 GRNKSKDK
+933 GKGNGRKRSQDNSE
-941 SSDEE
+941 DEE
-946 DKSKK
+946 KQKK

-960 IRENHTYNRVCFEVT
+960 LRENHTYNRVCFEVT
-975 LLEEYAEKFKNN
+975 LLDEYAKKFKQ
-987 DELFIKTFNL
+987 DEELFIKTFNL
-997 QSNINI
+997 QTTINI

-1017 YNTIEEILQTFYDLR
+1017 YNSIEEILETFYGLR
-1032 LTYYQLRKDYMISVL
+1032 LKYYHLRKDYMISVL

-1071 KKKKRILLVNELY
+1071 KRKKRAVLVNELY

-1098 QKTKEEINRELE
+1098 QKTKEEINREHE
-1110 LQNNGDD
+1110 LQNSGEKGE
-1117 NQNGENNSEEED
+1117 NQNDENPSDNEQE
-1129 SVSISTNNQNQNGG
+1129 NQSKDK
-1143 RIKPKVPIKE
+1143 IKPKVPIKE

-1163 SLTYEKIEELLKQK
+1163 SLTHEKIEELLKQK
-1177 EQKEKELSILEQ
+1177 ELKEKELSVLEQ
-1189 TTIEKLWSD
+1189 TEVETLWD
-1198 DLDNLEEEL
+1198 NDLDNLEEEL
-1207 TKYEEKE
+1207 TKYENME
-1214 EEDRLLAKK
+1214 EEDRLLAQK
-1223 LNKGKSGAIPKRRR
+1223 LNKVKSGGAMPKRRR
-1237 GGRKKKNVEE
+1237 NGRKKKNSEGKSE
-1247 NYDNNSQNGNNSE
+1247 DNDDNNSE
-1260 NSDSNNTSLIS
+1260 NTDSNNTSLVS
-1271 NSTDNITKNKKN
+1271 DSTNIVTKKNKTKNKT
-1283 KKSGG
+1283 KK
-1288 AKNKKNKK
+1288 A
-1296 KDGEKNQI
+1296 
-1304 NLDDMVNSIKKEKN
+1304 KKEKGQTSLNNFVKSPN
-1318 KKTKKSN
+1318 KGKKRKNKENKDDNEIKNSESV
-1325 TPSKSSDS
+1325 SKSSDNE
-1333 VSKNSKSNISNISSD
+1333 KDSS
-1348 QKESSD
+1348 E
-1354 DDNDESK
+1354 NDESESNP
-1361 IFKIPLK
+1361 FNIPLK
-1368 ERLKKR
+1368 ERLRKKI
-1374 NINIGESP
+1374 INIGESP
-1382 IPLDNFNYGPII
+1382 IPLDNLNYGNNV
-1394 KRDLSEDDFSD
+1394 KRDFSD
-1405 FDMSYFDNKEKVEE
+1405 DDSFSDLNLSAFDDKEKVED